1 MWIVEE
7 KALQMVGMVG
17 RLLPSVQKVNRG
29 LADQL
34 DRASISVPLNV
45 AEALRSQGGHRA
57 ARLHTAM
64 GSARETR
71 MALRVAE
78 VRGYVRASDI
88 QGALGLIDE
97 VCAMSWRLAQMPAR

>member
-1 MWIVEE
+1 MLIVEE
-7 KALQMVGMVG
+7 KALSMVAMVG
-17 RLLPSVQKVNRG
+17 RVLPGLQKVNRG

-45 AEALRSQGGHRA
+45 AEGLRSQGGHRA

-64 GSARETR
+64 GSARETM

-78 VRGYVRASDI
+78 ARGYLRARDI
-88 QGALGLIDE
+88 EAALDLLDE